1 MMFIEISLLMIV
13 IYAGI
18 YATITDLKNSII
30 PNKMIIKALVASIL
44 LSATY
49 YLLYARDLVP
59 LYLINLLCTSVF
71 AFFFYTYNLW
81 AAGDSK
87 LLFLIM
93 AAIPARAYYMN
104 PFGPFPGFF
113 VILITFSIAFICIVI
128 DSIYQGIKEKNLF
141 KWSIQLPRLTDLL
154 MSYFFMVGSM
164 TLVKILLINLFGYFL
179 SVSGLLITA
188 LDFLIVLSLI
198 QVRLKINKKVL
209 TIVTIVM
216 WILIIIIQGSNVSN
230 LIKSKLDL
238 HAWIIVMIVML
249 LRMVSEKYN
258 YQKVLVDDLK
268 PRMIPSAHSV
278 LMFQMSRVKDLPTCM
293 TEDLRARL
301 DSSQIDAIK
310 RWKNSKNGKDYIVVV
325 KKIPFA
331 IYISIGT
338 FVFLLIEIFYF
349 KNLL

>member
-1 MMFIEISLLMIV
+1 MIFIEISLLLIV

-164 TLVKILLINLFGYFL
+164 TLVNILLINLFGYFL

-301 DSSQIDAIK
+301 DSTQIDAIK

-331 IYISIGT
+331 IYIGIGT